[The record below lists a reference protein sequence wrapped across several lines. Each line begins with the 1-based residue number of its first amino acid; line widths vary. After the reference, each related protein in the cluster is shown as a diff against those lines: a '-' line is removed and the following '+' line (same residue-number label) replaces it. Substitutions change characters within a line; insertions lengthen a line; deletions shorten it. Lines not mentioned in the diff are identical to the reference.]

1 MGRALALVLL
11 LCAGPATA
19 QQPGPPPGAQEGA
32 GAAAGDQDEGGQG
45 DQGDQDPGH
54 SSGDADQ
61 AEPDQDGAPAPAAP
75 PRPEDIERPRLVRDA
90 QPRYPA
96 AAWDAQ
102 VEADVVL
109 LLTVDAEGQVTAVS
123 VDTPAGH
130 GFDEAAVR
138 AARDLRFTPARV
150 AGQPV
155 PIQIR
160 YTFRFRIPEKETVAQ
175 RPLEACAG
183 QCPVDER
190 APVKLRATVYERGRG
205 KRMPGVEV
213 YVLDRDEVLITDQN
227 GQFTLEGPPGAYAF
241 VIRPPDFYPF
251 ETTERLEPGQEVE
264 IKYFVRRH
272 RRARYTTI
280 VWGSEG
286 RAEVARTSLTDDEI
300 RTIPGTLGDPIRVA
314 MLLPGV
320 TTPASGIGYPIV
332 RGALPGD
339 SMYEVD
345 GIAVPML
352 YHLLFGNA
360 VIHPRFVDEITFQP
374 GGYGAAH
381 GRFPGGRIAATTAKV
396 EEDPRTVA
404 HLSIVETSLLRA
416 QPVGKSSEFVAA
428 ARYGT
433 LGYII
438 EGLAAN
444 TVFRYWD
451 YQTRLAHRFGDGGK
465 LSLTVIGAQDTAGE
479 RDPETGEESVLRL
492 GFHTAD
498 LRYRRSLGSQG
509 WLVAGAQGGYELFQP
524 PPPEEGEEDSD
535 ARMWKL
541 RPYVEG
547 GIAPGHGLEL
557 EAGAD
562 LLYQDFG
569 VELFGTDDPTL
580 RDVDSGVTLG
590 AWLAAE
596 WQRGPLLV
604 APGLRVDHYRYQ
616 APDRIDRATAVEPRL
631 AASYALT
638 GRITTKASVGLHSG
652 PARFSFVEPP
662 LVFGPIPGFEGP
674 GLYWGLNYTWQTQA
688 GVETRLPG
696 DLELNVTGFYHDMFQ
711 AIDFSLLDKPLAPDT
726 TPCDGDDELE
736 VPLPEDIDG
745 KSYGVEMLLRRR
757 LGHAVF
763 GWVSYAV
770 SRSERTVPGAGTLPF
785 DFDQTHV
792 LNTVLS
798 WEVGRN
804 WTLGGVL
811 HVNTGRPYTPLVVD
825 RCTGEGFSYFEGRR
839 GEPNAARFPL
849 YWRVDARIQKREVFE
864 TWYFDFYVDLFNA
877 SFNWET
883 INYTIDPDTGARQ
896 AETIPLFIPMIG
908 VRGEF

>member
-1 MGRALALVLL
+1 MSTTRACIAVALAL
-11 LCAGPATA
+11 LCAGPVAA
-19 QQPGPPPGAQEGA
+19 QEAGPPPGAQEET
-32 GAAAGDQDEGGQG
+32 GAAPKPDDGQDGGQAS
-45 DQGDQDPGH
+45 D
-54 SSGDADQ
+54 DAGQ
-61 AEPDQDGAPAPAAP
+61 PDQDGAPAPAPP
-75 PRPEDIERPRLVRDA
+75 PRPEDIERPRLLRDA

-102 VEADVVL
+102 IEADVVL
-109 LLTVDAEGQVTAVS
+109 LLNVDAEGQVTAVV

-150 AGQPV
+150 AGAPV

-160 YTFRFRIPEKETVAQ
+160 YTFRFRIPEKETVAR
-175 RPLEACAG
+175 RPLEACTG

-190 APVKLRATVYERGRG
+190 APARMRATVYERGRG
-205 KRMPGVEV
+205 KRLPGVEV
-213 YVLDRDEVLITDQN
+213 YVLDRDEVLITDQD

-264 IKYFVRRH
+264 IKYFVRRQ

-280 VWGSEG
+280 VWGAEG
-286 RAEVARTSLTDDEI
+286 RAEVARTSLSDDEI
-300 RTIPGTLGDPIRVA
+300 RSIPGTLGDPIRVA

-320 TTPASGIGYPIV
+320 ITPASGIGYPIV

-339 SMYEVD
+339 SIYEVD
-345 GIAVPML
+345 GIPVPML
-352 YHLLFGNA
+352 YHLFFGNA

-396 EEDPRTVA
+396 DDDPRWVA
-404 HLSIVETSLLRA
+404 NLSLVETSLLRA
-416 QPVGKSSEFVAA
+416 QPVGQSSEFVAA

-465 LSLTVIGAQDTAGE
+465 LSLTVLGAQDTAGE
-479 RDPETGEESVLRL
+479 RDPETGEESVLRIA
-492 GFHTAD
+492 FHTAD
-498 LRYRRSLGSQG
+498 LRYRRSLGSLGGQG
-509 WLVAGAQGGYELFQP
+509 WLVAGVQGGHELFAP
-524 PPPEEGEEDSD
+524 PPPEDLSGDTQEA

-541 RPYVEG
+541 RPYLEG
-547 GIAPGHGLEL
+547 GVAPGHGLEL

-562 LLYQDFG
+562 LLYQNFD
-569 VELFGTDDPTL
+569 VELFGTDDPAL
-580 RDVDSGVTLG
+580 SDADSGVTLG

-596 WQRGPLLV
+596 WQRGPVLV
-604 APGLRVDHYRYQ
+604 NPGVRVDHYRYQ
-616 APDRIDRATAVEPRL
+616 APGRIDRATAVEPRL

-638 GRITTKASVGLHSG
+638 SRITTKASVGLHSG

-662 LVFGPIPGFEGP
+662 LVFGPIPAYEGP
-674 GLYWGLNYTWQTQA
+674 GLYWGLNRTWQTQA

-696 DLELNVTGFYHDMFQ
+696 DLALNLTGFYHDMFQ
-711 AIDFSLLDKPLAPDT
+711 AIDFSLLDKPLTPDP
-726 TPCDGDDELE
+726 TPCDGEDITP
-736 VPLPEDIDG
+736 VPVPEDVDG
-745 KSYGVEMLLRRR
+745 KSYGLELLLRRR
-757 LGHAVF
+757 LGHAFF
-763 GWVSYAV
+763 GWVSYSM
-770 SRSERTVPGAGTLPF
+770 SRSERTLPVVGTLPF

-798 WEVGRN
+798 WDVGRN
-804 WTLGGVL
+804 WTVGGVL
-811 HVNTGRPYTPLVVD
+811 HVNTGRPYTPLVRD
-825 RCTGEGFSYFEGRR
+825 RCTDDSGVSYFDGRR
-839 GEPNAARFPL
+839 GEPNAERFPL
-849 YWRVDARIQKREVFE
+849 YWRIDARIQKREVFE

-883 INYTIDPDTGARQ
+883 IGYTIDADTGALQ
-896 AETIPLFIPMIG
+896 AEIIPLFIPMIG